1 MTIFELKPR
10 PPYSMELQWRFY
22 GSLEPQPEIY
32 SNNIWRRIFT
42 VKGKKIPVEV
52 SAAGHVDSPLLRI
65 TAHAELTD
73 AEKSELARKIAL
85 VFRLD
90 DDLNELYDTLKGD
103 KRLSRLF
110 RLLYG
115 FKPPVFGA
123 LVFEGIVRVITQQQV
138 SLRVAYIA
146 NAEIVKRF
154 GEKLTVNGVD
164 YYDFPTAEALANAG
178 VDGLRSCKLSRQ
190 KARYIHELAKA
201 AIEGYDFERPRLM
214 GDEEVVQELTRFPGL
229 GRWSAELVL
238 TAVLARPHTSFPDDL
253 GVRRAVAHYFF
264 NDKPQPSEKVRKTID
279 HWGRFKGWITF
290 YLLCGYLTEAAGNRR
305 KEKLSGG

>member
-22 GSLEPQPEIY
+22 GSPEPQPEIY

-42 VKGKKIPVEV
+42 VKDKKIPVEV
-52 SAAGHVDSPLLRI
+52 SATGHVDSPLLRVA
-65 TAHAELTD
+65 AHAELTD
-73 AEKSELARKIAL
+73 AERSELARRIAL

-90 DDLNELYDTLKGD
+90 DDLNELYNTLKDD
-103 KRLSRLF
+103 KRLSKLF

-123 LVFEGIVRVITQQQV
+123 SVFEGIIRVITQQQV

-146 NAEIVKRF
+146 TAEIVKRL
-154 GEKLTVNGVD
+154 GEKITVNGVD
-164 YYDFPTAEALANAG
+164 YYDFPTAEALADAG
-178 VDGLRSCKLSRQ
+178 VDGLRRCKLSRQ
-190 KARYIHELAKA
+190 KARYIHELARA
-201 AIEGYDFERPRLM
+201 ALEGYDFERLRLM
-214 GDEEVVQELTRFPGL
+214 DDEEVVEELTRFPGL

-253 GVRRAVAHYFF
+253 GVRRAVAHYYF
-264 NDKPQPSEKVRKTID
+264 NGKPQPNEKIRKTIER
-279 HWGRFKGWITF
+279 WGRFKGWATF
-290 YLLCGYLTEAAGNRR
+290 YLLCGYLTEAMEKRR
-305 KEKLSGG
+305 EKSRG